1 MTGGPATQFGQVL
14 ATAADAAAAAFGRA
28 RAGVPADEL
37 RREVGI
43 GGDGTPTSRLD
54 EIVDAAVIEAAEPFG
69 VNILSEEA
77 GWIDRG
83 SAVTLVV
90 DPVDGTANALAGVPL
105 CTFSGAIVVDGR
117 PVEALT
123 RWLDTGRDWA
133 CRADASS
140 HAPASASART
150 AQSATMQDTAHS
162 EDTVRWRTTGRT
174 ALDGAAISLLRP
186 QQANWAAWQVIAQR
200 AARLRILSCSTLEG
214 ILACTG
220 SIDAFAD
227 AGADVH
233 RYVDLVAA
241 QVYAHAAGAVVA
253 DAFGRP
259 IEFTTDLTRRWS
271 GIVAATAE
279 LAGELR
285 EVIAGGAQAVDAER
299 AAQP

>member
-1 MTGGPATQFGQVL
+1 MTGVPATQFGRVL
-14 ATAADAAAAAFGRA
+14 AATADAAAAAFGRA

-37 RREVGI
+37 RREIGI

-54 EIVDAAVIEAAEPFG
+54 EIVDAAVIEAAGPFG

-133 CRADASS
+133 CRTDAGMR
-140 HAPASASART
+140 A
-150 AQSATMQDTAHS
+150 
-162 EDTVRWRTTGRT
+162 EDTVHPEDTAQWRTTGRT
-174 ALDGAAISLLRP
+174 VLDGAAISLLRP

-241 QVYAHAAGAVVA
+241 QVYAQAAGAVVA

-279 LAGELR
+279 LAGELAA
-285 EVIAGGAQAVDAER
+285 VIAGGAQAVGAGRVSES
-299 AAQP
+299 

>member
-1 MTGGPATQFGQVL
+1 VAEVSGTGFAEMLT
-14 ATAADAAAAAFGRA
+14 AAADAAAAAFGRA
-28 RAGVPADEL
+28 RASVPAHEL
-37 RREVGI
+37 ANEVGI

-54 EIVDAAVIEAAEPFG
+54 EIVDAAVLEAARRFG
-69 VNILSEEA
+69 VNVLSEEA

-133 CRADASS
+133 CSAGGRRPSRAPDAEAV
-140 HAPASASART
+140 HW
-150 AQSATMQDTAHS
+150 H
-162 EDTVRWRTTGRT
+162 TTGRT
-174 ALDGAAISLLRP
+174 TLDGSAISLLRP
-186 QQANWAAWQVIAQR
+186 QRANWAAWQVIAQR
-200 AARLRILSCSTLEG
+200 SARLRILSCSTLEA

-227 AGADVH
+227 AGGDVH

-241 QVYAHAAGAVVA
+241 QVYAEAAGAVVT
-253 DAFGRP
+253 DAFARP
-259 IEFTTDLTRRWS
+259 IEFSTDLSKRWS

-279 LAGELR
+279 LAADLQA
-285 EVIAGGAQAVDAER
+285 VITDAARPAAAGGRPV
-299 AAQP
+299 P

>member
-1 MTGGPATQFGQVL
+1 MTRVPATQFGQVL
-14 ATAADAAAAAFGRA
+14 AATADAAAAAFGRA
-28 RAGVPADEL
+28 RADVPADEL

-133 CRADASS
+133 CRTDAGMGAEDAVQPEDTV
-140 HAPASASART
+140 HPE
-150 AQSATMQDTAHS
+150 DTAHPAN
-162 EDTVRWRTTGRT
+162 TVQWRTTGRT
-174 ALDGAAISLLRP
+174 VLDGAAISLLRP

-227 AGADVH
+227 PGADVH

-241 QVYAHAAGAVVA
+241 QVYAQAAGAVVA

-279 LAGELR
+279 LAGELAA
-285 EVIAGGAQAVDAER
+285 VIAGGAQAVDAER
-299 AAQP
+299 VAKP

>member
-1 MTGGPATQFGQVL
+1 MTGVPATQFGQVL
-14 ATAADAAAAAFGRA
+14 AAAADAAAAAFGRA

-77 GWIDRG
+77 GWIDAG

-123 RWLDTGRDWA
+123 RWLDTGHDWA
-133 CRADASS
+133 CRTGAGMRAEDTG
-140 HAPASASART
+140 HPE
-150 AQSATMQDTAHS
+150 DTAHP
-162 EDTVRWRTTGRT
+162 EDTGQWRTTGRT

-241 QVYAHAAGAVVA
+241 QVYAQAAGAVVA

-279 LAGELR
+279 LAGELAA
-285 EVIAGGAQAVDAER
+285 VIAGGAQAVDAE
-299 AAQP
+299 P

>member
-1 MTGGPATQFGQVL
+1 M
-14 ATAADAAAAAFGRA
+14 
-28 RAGVPADEL
+28 PADEL

-54 EIVDAAVIEAAEPFG
+54 EIVDAAVIEAATPFG

-77 GWIDRG
+77 GWVDRG
-83 SAVTLVV
+83 SALTLVV
-90 DPVDGTANALAGVPL
+90 DPVDGTANALAGAPL
-105 CTFSGAIVVDGR
+105 CTFSGAIVVDGH

-133 CRADASS
+133 CRADGGSGGS
-140 HAPASASART
+140 GGCGGSGGWRTGNSA
-150 AQSATMQDTAHS
+150 Q
-162 EDTVRWRTTGRT
+162 WRTTGRT
-174 ALDGAAISLLRP
+174 SLDGAAISLLRP
-186 QQANWAAWQVIAQR
+186 QPANWAVWRVIAER
-200 AARLRILSCSTLEG
+200 SARLRILSCSTLEA

-241 QVYAHAAGAVVA
+241 QVYAGAAGAVVA

-259 IEFTTDLTRRWS
+259 IEFSTDLTRRWS
-271 GIVAATAE
+271 GIVAATAGLAQE
-279 LAGELR
+279 LQEL
-285 EVIAGGAQAVDAER
+285 IAGGTAPIDAGR
-299 AAQP
+299 VSAP

>member
-1 MTGGPATQFGQVL
+1 VSERQTTVAGSEFGRVL
-14 ATAADAAAAAFGRA
+14 AATADAAAAAFGRA
-28 RAGVPADEL
+28 RAAVPADEL

-77 GWIDRG
+77 GWIDAG

-105 CTFSGAIVVDGR
+105 CTFSAAIVVDGR

-133 CRADASS
+133 CRIDASTVL
-140 HAPASASART
+140 PASTALSAS
-150 AQSATMQDTAHS
+150 TAH
-162 EDTVRWRTTGRT
+162 WRTTGRT

-186 QQANWAAWQVIAQR
+186 QQSNWAAWQAIAQR

-241 QVYAHAAGAVVA
+241 QVYAQAAGAVVA

-259 IEFTTDLTRRWS
+259 VEFTTDLTRRWS
-271 GIVAATAE
+271 GIVAATPE
-279 LAGELR
+279 LAGELAA
-285 EVIAGGAQAVDAER
+285 VIAGGARSADAER
-299 AAQP
+299 ATQP

>member
-1 MTGGPATQFGQVL
+1 MAGAAGTEFGRVL
-14 ATAADAAAAAFGRA
+14 AAAADAAAAAFGRA
-28 RAGVPADEL
+28 RAGLPAEEL
-37 RREVGI
+37 RREIGI

-54 EIVDAAVIEAAEPFG
+54 EIVDAAVIEATEPFG

-105 CTFSGAIVVDGR
+105 CTFSGAIVVDER

-133 CRADASS
+133 CRADAGPGDLG
-140 HAPASASART
+140 PASAST
-150 AQSATMQDTAHS
+150 AQSASTARS
-162 EDTVRWRTTGRT
+162 ANTAQWRTTGRT
-174 ALDGAAISLLRP
+174 SLDGAAISLLRP
-186 QQANWAAWQVIAQR
+186 QQSNWAAWQVIAQR
-200 AARLRILSCSTLEG
+200 SARLRILSCSTLEA

-241 QVYAHAAGAVVA
+241 QVYAGAAGAVVA

-259 IEFTTDLTRRWS
+259 IEFSTDLSRRWS
-271 GIVAATAE
+271 GIVAATHELAAE
-279 LAGELR
+279 LQA
-285 EVIAGGAQAVDAER
+285 VIAGGTPPAHDGR
-299 AAQP
+299 ALAP

>member
-1 MTGGPATQFGQVL
+1 MAGVPETGFGRVL
-14 ATAADAAAAAFGRA
+14 ATVADAAATAFVRA
-28 RAGVPADEL
+28 RTGMPADEL

-54 EIVDAAVIEAAEPFG
+54 EIVDAAVIEAARPFG

-83 SAVTLVV
+83 SALTLVV

-105 CTFSGAIVVDGR
+105 CTFSGAIVVDDR

-133 CRADASS
+133 CRADGSVGL
-140 HAPASASART
+140 HSAN
-150 AQSATMQDTAHS
+150 
-162 EDTVRWRTTGRT
+162 TVWRTTGRT
-174 ALDGAAISLLRP
+174 SLDGSAISLLRP
-186 QQANWAAWQVIAQR
+186 QPANWAAWQVIAQR
-200 AARLRILSCSTLEG
+200 SARLRILSCSTLEA

-241 QVYAHAAGAVVA
+241 QVYARAAGAVVA

-259 IEFTTDLTRRWS
+259 IEFSTDLTRRWS

-279 LAGELR
+279 LARELQ
-285 EVIAGGAQAVDAER
+285 EVIAGGAQAVN
-299 AAQP
+299 AQRVLLP